1 MGEFSLTAIDTLSS
15 LALMSDS
22 SDLDA
27 ERFWETVGEV
37 VRIYWYNEPKEC
49 DVVIE
54 NCGEKTSSWGRFHNR
69 SRESRG
75 FDIDAKVQVFETT
88 IRILG
93 GLLSAHLFATRSLA
107 SLPVGVQPKYEY
119 KDELL
124 DLAYD
129 LGLRLL
135 PALTESPTGLPY
147 PRINLRYG
155 LPHKTKNPAYY
166 RFPRRAPHPHPDP
179 RPWTPEGEHQSEKRW
194 GNPTKP
200 GSVKEAASDE
210 ITETCTAGAG
220 SLVLEFTTLS
230 RLTGDL
236 QFQEAAKKAFEAVW
250 NRRSDLGL
258 FGGGV
263 DAESGL
269 WNGPVGGVGAGMDS
283 FFEYAFKAFVLF
295 AGDEFG
301 EDSWFWKV
309 WEQSSEAVRTHMR
322 MEIPTMWWSNVH
334 LGTGAPVQGASSW
347 TDSLSAFW
355 PGLLAASG
363 EIEEATRGNM
373 FYSALWSRFSALPER
388 WNFRTG
394 SVEGGLGW
402 YPGRPEFAESTYMLY
417 RATKDPWYLYVGE
430 MIMRDLKRRCWGKCG
445 WAGLQDVKTGERQDR
460 MESFWLGETW
470 TYLFL
475 LFDEDHPLH
484 KGDDPWVFTT
494 EGHPIILPKSKH
506 RIRSPGTYPAPP
518 LSCPNPA
525 PTSIPF
531 FSTTASRPDVFHA
544 SHFTRLHLLPKTP
557 PTELSPL
564 QPSDLDIYAEN
575 SYFWSPSNSTF
586 YPWTLPPYLVSPDSI
601 CSRLPALDS
610 FDLIFPQPKT
620 RLSSASGSSDI
631 FGATTAGIVKRVQG
645 GISISGS
652 MRGVRM
658 GMTNEHG
665 ILRITN
671 IGGTSLGKSEIVF
684 LEDKVIDKSGA
695 TMDPNFQI
703 VLDHEYVDLLIQY
716 ADDIRAAKRE
726 EELKQVPI
734 IPETKTALGELLSRL
749 GFTSLETQLN
759 DLLSLYNDDDDRG
772 DEATPTSTSSPRL
785 HAFAGIIP
793 TGIGAADIPT
803 TTPVF
808 TNIYTLRNHACT
820 PIQPNGIPKTAQVL
834 IVPRGTCAF
843 SQKLQHVPSF
853 IRLVIFLDKS
863 ASTPQDLVRPLLDKE
878 NEYGTVAVMVAG
890 GGKEWEREV
899 GSLTLRRRWSVW
911 VKDIR
916 VGNVVVL

>member
-1 MGEFSLTAIDTLSS
+1 MRLPLSCAPHYRDRDNPNNIGRNDAMGEFSLTAIDTLSS

-49 DVVIE
+49 DMVIE

-155 LPHKTKNPAYY
+155 
-166 RFPRRAPHPHPDP
+166 
-179 RPWTPEGEHQSEKRW
+179 
-194 GNPTKP
+194 
-200 GSVKEAASDE
+200 SVKEAASDE

-230 RLTGDL
+230 QLTGDL
-236 QFQEAAKKAFEAVW
+236 QFQEAAKRAFEAVW

-557 PTELSPL
+557 PTKLSPL

-610 FDLIFPQPKT
+610 FDLIFPQPKA

-793 TGIGAADIPT
+793 TGIGAVDIPT

-808 TNIYTLRNHACT
+808 TNIYTLRNPACT

-863 ASTPQDLVRPLLDKE
+863 ASAPQDLVRPLLDKE

-890 GGKEWEREV
+890 GGKGWEREV

>member
-1 MGEFSLTAIDTLSS
+1 
-15 LALMSDS
+15 
-22 SDLDA
+22 
-27 ERFWETVGEV
+27 
-37 VRIYWYNEPKEC
+37 
-49 DVVIE
+49 
-54 NCGEKTSSWGRFHNR
+54 
-69 SRESRG
+69 
-75 FDIDAKVQVFETT
+75 VFETT
-88 IRILG
+88 IRTLG

-107 SLPVGVQPKYEY
+107 SLPVGVRPKYEY

-155 LPHKTKNPAYY
+155 LPHKIKNPAFY
-166 RFPRRAPHPHPDP
+166 RYPRRAPHPHPDP
-179 RPWTPEGEHQSEKRW
+179 RPWTPAGEHQSEKRW
-194 GNPTKP
+194 GSPPKP
-200 GSVKEAASDE
+200 GGVKETASEE

-236 QFQEAAKKAFEAVW
+236 QFQAAAKRAFEAVW

-295 AGDEFG
+295 AGDESG

-309 WEQSSEAVRTHMR
+309 WEQSSKAVRTHMR

-363 EIEEATRGNM
+363 EVEEATRGNL

-475 LFDEDHPLH
+475 LFDE
-484 KGDDPWVFTT
+484 GMS
-494 EGHPIILPKSKH
+494 G
-506 RIRSPGTYPAPP
+506 
-518 LSCPNPA
+518 
-525 PTSIPF
+525 
-531 FSTTASRPDVFHA
+531 
-544 SHFTRLHLLPKTP
+544 
-557 PTELSPL
+557 
-564 QPSDLDIYAEN
+564 
-575 SYFWSPSNSTF
+575 SPSF
-586 YPWTLPPYLVSPDSI
+586 
-601 CSRLPALDS
+601 
-610 FDLIFPQPKT
+610 
-620 RLSSASGSSDI
+620 
-631 FGATTAGIVKRVQG
+631 
-645 GISISGS
+645 
-652 MRGVRM
+652 
-658 GMTNEHG
+658 
-665 ILRITN
+665 
-671 IGGTSLGKSEIVF
+671 
-684 LEDKVIDKSGA
+684 
-695 TMDPNFQI
+695 
-703 VLDHEYVDLLIQY
+703 
-716 ADDIRAAKRE
+716 
-726 EELKQVPI
+726 
-734 IPETKTALGELLSRL
+734 
-749 GFTSLETQLN
+749 
-759 DLLSLYNDDDDRG
+759 
-772 DEATPTSTSSPRL
+772 
-785 HAFAGIIP
+785 
-793 TGIGAADIPT
+793 
-803 TTPVF
+803 
-808 TNIYTLRNHACT
+808 
-820 PIQPNGIPKTAQVL
+820 
-834 IVPRGTCAF
+834 
-843 SQKLQHVPSF
+843 
-853 IRLVIFLDKS
+853 
-863 ASTPQDLVRPLLDKE
+863 
-878 NEYGTVAVMVAG
+878 
-890 GGKEWEREV
+890 
-899 GSLTLRRRWSVW
+899 
-911 VKDIR
+911 
-916 VGNVVVL
+916 